1 MSRKSV
7 GIGLGLLIVMG
18 LAFGYAGWRVIR
30 SHSQQTCDICGRALH
45 VNSRAI
51 GTVDGRPQTHCC
63 LACGLTA
70 HKQTGRPVEIT
81 ELADFESNESVDP
94 QDAYLVV
101 GSAVNLCMRHQTLLD
116 DVKKASPMKF
126 DRCSPSVLAFAEKS
140 DAENFITLNSGTLM
154 TFEELGKAYR

>member
-1 MSRKSV
+1 MQWE
-7 GIGLGLLIVMG
+7 L
-18 LAFGYAGWRVIR
+18 
-30 SHSQQTCDICGRALH
+30 C
-45 VNSRAI
+45 
-51 GTVDGRPQTHCC
+51 
-63 LACGLTA
+63 LTA

-81 ELADFESNESVDP
+81 ELADFESNASVDP

-116 DVKKASPMKF
+116 DVKEASPMEF